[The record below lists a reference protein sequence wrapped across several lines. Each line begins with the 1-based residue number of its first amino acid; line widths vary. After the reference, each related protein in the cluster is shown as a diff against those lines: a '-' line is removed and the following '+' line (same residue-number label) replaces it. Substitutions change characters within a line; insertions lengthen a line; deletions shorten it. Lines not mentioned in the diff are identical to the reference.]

1 MLCFNQSNGVCNIV
15 VWWTVF
21 WRHPNVRAEV
31 FFDIQNI
38 HERHSI
44 ALPTGRDMG
53 CIFWVQRLL
62 CFLLQSEQCC
72 MQYRGMMGRVLAA
85 PECTCRGF
93 FWFTKYSREAL
104 HSSPH
109 MKRYGV
115 DIASSMSDISFVA
128 IRAMLY
134 SISWYDGPC
143 FGGTRMYVPRFF
155 DLQNIHERHSIA
167 LPTGRD
173 MGCIIWV
180 QRLLCFLL
188 QSEQWCMQYR
198 GMMGRVLAA
207 PECTCR
213 AFWFTKCSWKTLH
226 NSPHRKRY
234 GVNIASSMSAI
245 CSAAI
250 RAMLYAISWYDGP
263 CFGGTR
269 LYLPIFI
276 HRKIMINAVY
286 RLY

>member
-1 MLCFNQSNGVCNIV
+1 M
-15 VWWTVF
+15 
-21 WRHPNVRAEV
+21 
-31 FFDIQNI
+31 FFYLQNI
-38 HERHSI
+38 HERHPI
-44 ALPTGRDMG
+44 ALLTGRDMG
-53 CIFWVQRLL
+53 SILRVQCLIYVV
-62 CFLLQSEQCC
+62 LQSEQWC
-72 MQYRGMMGRVLAA
+72 MQYRGMMDRVLAA
-85 PECTCRGF
+85 PECTCRGFFWFTKYPREALNSSPYRKRYGVYILSSTSAMFSAAIRAMLYAISWYDGPCFGGTLMYVPRF

-115 DIASSMSDISFVA
+115 DIASTMSDISFVA

-213 AFWFTKCSWKTLH
+213 GFLIYKMFMKDT
-226 NSPHRKRY
+226 P
-234 GVNIASSMSAI
+234 
-245 CSAAI
+245 
-250 RAMLYAISWYDGP
+250 
-263 CFGGTR
+263 
-269 LYLPIFI
+269 
-276 HRKIMINAVY
+276 
-286 RLY
+286 

>member
-31 FFDIQNI
+31 FFLFTKYPR
-38 HERHSI
+38 E
-44 ALPTGRDMG
+44 ALNSSPYRKRYGVYILSSTSAMFSAAIRAMLYAISWYDGP
-53 CIFWVQRLL
+53 
-62 CFLLQSEQCC
+62 CFGGTR
-72 MQYRGMMGRVLAA
+72 MYVPR
-85 PECTCRGF
+85 F

-198 GMMGRVLAA
+198 GMMGRVFGGTRVYVPRFFDLQNVHERHSIALPTGRDMGSILRVQCLLYVLLQSEQCCMQYRGMMDRVLAA

-213 AFWFTKCSWKTLH
+213 GFLIYKIFT
-226 NSPHRKRY
+226 R
-234 GVNIASSMSAI
+234 
-245 CSAAI
+245 
-250 RAMLYAISWYDGP
+250 
-263 CFGGTR
+263 GT
-269 LYLPIFI
+269 P
-276 HRKIMINAVY
+276 
-286 RLY
+286 